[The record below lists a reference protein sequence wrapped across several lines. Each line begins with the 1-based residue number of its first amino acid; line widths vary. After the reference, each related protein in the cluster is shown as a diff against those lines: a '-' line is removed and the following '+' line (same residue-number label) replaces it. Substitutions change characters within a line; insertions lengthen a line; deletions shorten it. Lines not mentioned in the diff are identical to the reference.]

1 MQYIYFQEDIHAV
14 GLTRWRVSNGRLPVL
29 RYRNSCTC
37 KSQVSKMLKIQY
49 LNDDVENSRSYEK
62 FKISTAGS

>member
-1 MQYIYFQEDIHAV
+1 MVNYQYYV
-14 GLTRWRVSNGRLPVL
+14 TVRLV
-29 RYRNSCTC
+29 
-37 KSQVSKMLKIQY
+37 KSQVNKILKIRY